1 MPCHP
6 CHHPSQALR
15 ELAKTR
21 QVLIFDNPLVG
32 LSGGRRAMLLANL
45 PPLAAAQCSLPSR
58 RSALMSRSLAAV
70 LYLAADTLASQRRL
84 NLTIPFMAAST
95 VELIAALNLPRKP
108 DVLGW
113 GGRACV
119 LFAVG
124 WGPDRRLTQWQPAR
138 VQLPTPQ

>member
-1 MPCHP
+1 
-6 CHHPSQALR
+6 
-15 ELAKTR
+15 
-21 QVLIFDNPLVG
+21 
-32 LSGGRRAMLLANL
+32 MLLANL

-113 GGRACV
+113 GGRAC
-119 LFAVG
+119 LCCY
-124 WGPDRRLTQWQPAR
+124 RRLGSLSAADPVAACSGAAADST
-138 VQLPTPQ
+138 PTPLSPPALPLQP